1 MQLEIILI
9 CGLILS
15 LQQLRIIDLKEDLN
29 QWRETSLLNQRERQ
43 VKWNV
48 MNVRSKHQQMMFVTK
63 HI

>member
-9 CGLILS
+9 CGLIFS

-43 VKWNV
+43 VK
-48 MNVRSKHQQMMFVTK
+48 
-63 HI
+63 